1 MRRPA
6 VVLPTGAGKT
16 VVFAHVA
23 AQMRERGVRTM
34 ILAHRDELIEQAAAK
49 VRAVA
54 PDLRVGIVKGP
65 RREIRGRDVVVASV
79 QSLARPARRAEIAA
93 AGLRLVIVDECFPAG
108 TAVGSVPIEQLRVGD
123 LVPSWDEATGAV
135 VERPVAA
142 VMSSRPV
149 AMVRVTFEDGT
160 SLACTPNHPLM
171 TAAGWCPASRLLRGA
186 SVLMF
191 THDAVNG
198 TNDMLPLWSGADD
211 LGSPACELAP
221 IGQGVLRAGLR
232 ASDAEASWRGAT
244 AEHRDA
250 LHRLSSTGDG
260 YREGQDHGV
269 ASVRSGVLL
278 GRVPGPLGK
287 SGQLAEGVSDES
299 TARVTAH
306 AGEQPNGAPGV
317 RQEDEG
323 DAQAHRTQAPPATRQ
338 WVGAGRSAATPSD
351 LSGVA
356 DGGHCPRARWAETGE
371 VHGGHCPPVDDGVRR
386 GGRGIPYAAGPP
398 GIGSSPGRTA
408 RRARVADVQVLEPG
422 GDGTYGGVC
431 PDGLVYNL
439 EVETTH
445 TYLVGRGIVAHNCHH
460 AVANTYVETLKAMG
474 CFDDDLERGAYALG
488 VTATMGRSDRVALG
502 QVWQDVVYRRDIVE
516 MIRAGHLVNA
526 KGVRVRVEGL
536 DLAAVK
542 RRAGD
547 FADGALA
554 EAMHASLAPAAI
566 ARAYVEHA
574 KDRAGVLFAPG
585 VAMAYEMAEALTAE
599 GVEARGID
607 GAMAMVDRRKVLAD
621 YARGDVQVIC
631 NAMVLTEGWDAPWCS
646 AAVIARP
653 TSSASLYVQMAGRAL
668 RPHPGK
674 SDALIMDVVGV
685 TGRHR
690 LASIADLGGADRVE
704 QLDADLAQY
713 EPDDEVDLLGLLDAE
728 PSGGG
733 GFPDAPGADGPLV
746 AEIVDLFGASRRAW
760 LQTPRG
766 VWFLQAGD
774 DLVFIAP
781 EDQPGRYAVA
791 RCPLRAA
798 GGEFLH
804 RDVDLDMA
812 MSWGE
817 HHASEAKELTRRSAA
832 WRRGEPSGA
841 QLGMAAQ
848 LGVIVPAN
856 ATKGE
861 VSDAISAAVAA
872 GRIDPMP
879 CVATV
884 SERGYW

>member
-1 MRRPA
+1 MVTLLKLRDYQTDAITAVRQAWGAGMRRPA

-79 QSLARPARRAEIAA
+79 QSLARPARRAEMAA
-93 AGLRLVIVDECFPAG
+93 AGIRLVIVDE
-108 TAVGSVPIEQLRVGD
+108 
-123 LVPSWDEATGAV
+123 
-135 VERPVAA
+135 
-142 VMSSRPV
+142 
-149 AMVRVTFEDGT
+149 
-160 SLACTPNHPLM
+160 
-171 TAAGWCPASRLLRGA
+171 
-186 SVLMF
+186 
-191 THDAVNG
+191 
-198 TNDMLPLWSGADD
+198 
-211 LGSPACELAP
+211 
-221 IGQGVLRAGLR
+221 
-232 ASDAEASWRGAT
+232 
-244 AEHRDA
+244 
-250 LHRLSSTGDG
+250 
-260 YREGQDHGV
+260 
-269 ASVRSGVLL
+269 
-278 GRVPGPLGK
+278 
-287 SGQLAEGVSDES
+287 
-299 TARVTAH
+299 
-306 AGEQPNGAPGV
+306 
-317 RQEDEG
+317 
-323 DAQAHRTQAPPATRQ
+323 
-338 WVGAGRSAATPSD
+338 
-351 LSGVA
+351 
-356 DGGHCPRARWAETGE
+356 
-371 VHGGHCPPVDDGVRR
+371 
-386 GGRGIPYAAGPP
+386 
-398 GIGSSPGRTA
+398 
-408 RRARVADVQVLEPG
+408 
-422 GDGTYGGVC
+422 
-431 PDGLVYNL
+431 
-439 EVETTH
+439 
-445 TYLVGRGIVAHNCHH
+445 CHH

-474 CFDDDLERGAYALG
+474 CFDDDLEQGAYALG
-488 VTATMGRSDRVALG
+488 VTATMGRSDRIALG

-607 GAMAMVDRRKVLAD
+607 GTMAMVDRRKVLTD
-621 YARGDVQVIC
+621 YAHGDVQVIC

-733 GFPDAPGADGPLV
+733 GFPDAPGVDGPLV
-746 AEIVDLFGASRRAW
+746 AEVVDLFGASRQAW
-760 LQTPRG
+760 LRTPRG

-781 EDQPGRYAVA
+781 SSTGMPGRYAVA
-791 RCPLRAA
+791 KCPVYVQ
-798 GGEFLH
+798 GGEFL
-804 RDVDLDMA
+804 RDGLDLDMA

-817 HHASEAKELTRRSAA
+817 HHAGEAKELTRKSAG
-832 WRRGEPSGA
+832 WRKRQPSSG
-841 QLGMAAQ
+841 QLGKAAQ
-848 LGVIVPAN
+848 LGIIVQPF
-856 ATKGE
+856 ATMGD
-861 VSDAISAAVAA
+861 VSDAIGAAIAA

-884 SERGYW
+884 SERGYWR